1 MELLVV
7 VAVLIPLLVV
17 IALGWL
23 LVKRLGARAQA
34 LRLERERLES
44 VVAGHRD
51 MADSHASTA
60 QELEPKAKAH
70 REAAADHAQRADE
83 LEERVERE
91 RRHAEFHQERAS
103 ETEDERGRI

>member
-1 MELLVV
+1 MEL
-7 VAVLIPLLVV
+7 VAVLVV
-17 IALGWL
+17 IAVGLALIAAIWL
-23 LVKRLGARAQA
+23 LMRRLRERATA

-60 QELEPKAKAH
+60 EELAPRVDEH
-70 REAAADHAQRADE
+70 RAAAADHARRADE
-83 LEERVERE
+83 LEQRVANE
-91 RRHAEFHQERAS
+91 RRHAEFHDKRAS